1 VPFEALF
8 STTATRAPATRPPP
22 SPATAPQ
29 HHQNRRSSHPR
40 RARSRALVRQ
50 DHLISL
56 ALAARQPT
64 SALKHDRLTAKSVD
78 TLLGLCIGVGDAAR
92 GQRVAAKTHQ
102 AGVAPDVTTQARLR
116 DLAKL

>member
-29 HHQNRRSSHPR
+29 HHQNRRSSH
-40 RARSRALVRQ
+40 SRGEPAAERWFAK
-50 DHLISL
+50 ITSSL

-102 AGVAPDVTTQARLR
+102 AGVAPDDIT
-116 DLAKL
+116 